1 MVMEE
6 SKSNSNAKIRL
17 LGSLVASSK
26 QKPLKKFAYTNE
38 QGETFQM
45 TKEEIKN
52 QKGIEQAVKAD
63 VAKSK
68 IKKIKQNM
76 IDLIGLEVVQR
87 MYRDKASNLHLEE
100 WKEAMQA
107 YPNRTG
113 FGWTT
118 IYTQMKQRL
127 DALHKT
133 KEELEVDVCFT
144 S

>member
-87 MYRDKASNLHLEE
+87 MYRDKKKSS
-100 WKEAMQA
+100 KTSR
-107 YPNRTG
+107 PV
-113 FGWTT
+113 
-118 IYTQMKQRL
+118 IYTLKNGKKRCKLILIGLGL
-127 DALHKT
+127 DGPPSILK
-133 KEELEVDVCFT
+133 
-144 S
+144 